1 MNTWAAFDLETTSLS
16 SHDGEIFSYCITPP
30 TGIVE
35 VRRVDGKDGKDP
47 EYAKKRL
54 QEFFDDT
61 SIEKVAHNAKF
72 EQSFV
77 NKCPW
82 LKIPRNTIWHDTMI
96 QSQLL
101 RNLAPGHGL
110 DELIWE
116 LGGDFG
122 GEYKKLDKEVAN
134 YARTLKNYAKI
145 PVPLMHK
152 YQIADGERG
161 ALLHLLFFPHIQKD
175 ERLYRDYLN
184 EMELI
189 KVTERLEDYGI
200 TVDFRNCEKLIAW
213 LDDEVSKV
221 EMGTYELLGEFINLN
236 SAEQV
241 SRILFNRLKYPVL
254 KLTKNKNPSVDKDTV
269 EMLREVKETPFLN
282 LLLKYRSYTAGRTM
296 IRSYMEMADARGRIH
311 TDIGTNA
318 AQTGRETSR
327 RPNAQNISKE
337 FGPKKLFPIPARKC
351 FKAPDNHVLYLADY
365 AGIEMRLIV
374 DSCGEE
380 ELINLIN
387 QNGDPHAVAA
397 SLFYGPWC
405 PPSQRWETADKATR
419 KILRTAAKNASFALA
434 YGAALPKVA
443 TVLSLPLEI
452 AMKGYDAYRARFP
465 RVANFTR
472 SLVGEVM
479 ERGYIETAF
488 GRKLSIPRDTPY
500 IASNYKIQGTAA
512 GILKRA
518 QVNIDKY
525 LQEEWD
531 DQVRIVIPIHD
542 ELIFAYPRI
551 LFPQREII
559 LPKIAQLMTTMPEI
573 RVRLDTEWKLT
584 TTTWADA
591 KEFKLAA

>member
-1 MNTWAAFDLETTSLS
+1 MSTWAAFDLETTDLS
-16 SHDGEIFSYCITPP
+16 AHKGEIFSYCITPP

-47 EYAKKRL
+47 EKAWARL

-77 NKCPW
+77 NKCPR
-82 LKIPRNTIWHDTMI
+82 LKIPRSTIWHDTMI

-110 DELIWE
+110 DDLVWE

-122 GEYKKLDKEVAN
+122 GEYKKLDKEIAN
-134 YARTLKNYAKI
+134 YARTLKNYGKI
-145 PVPLMHK
+145 PVPLMHR

-161 ALLHLLFFPHIQKD
+161 ALLHLLQFPHIKKD

-200 TVDFRNCEKLIAW
+200 TVDFRNCEKLLVW
-213 LDDEVSKV
+213 LDDEVTKV
-221 EMGTYELLGEFINLN
+221 EMDTYKLLGEFINLN

-269 EMLREVKETPFLN
+269 EMLRDVKETPFLN

-351 FKAPDNHVLYLADY
+351 FRAPDNHVLYLADY

-374 DSCGEE
+374 DACGED
-380 ELINLIN
+380 ELIKLIN
-387 QNGDPHAVAA
+387 QNGDPHALAA

-405 PPSQRWETADKATR
+405 PPSQRWEEADKAAR

-434 YGAALPKVA
+434 YGGAAPKLA
-443 TVLSLPLEI
+443 TVLSLPLDITLRGME
-452 AMKGYDAYRARFP
+452 AYRERFP
-465 RVANFTR
+465 RVAGFTK

-479 ERGYIETAF
+479 ERGFIETSF
-488 GRKLSIPRDTPY
+488 GRKLFIPRDTPY
-500 IASNYKIQGTAA
+500 VASNYKIQGTAA

-518 QVNIDKY
+518 QVAIDKY

-542 ELIFAYPRI
+542 ELIFSYPRI

-559 LPKIAQLMTTMPEI
+559 LPKIAKLMTTMPEI

-591 KEFKLAA
+591 KEIKLAA